1 MDEVGS
7 GCMRC
12 GSADGE
18 LYKWTYVSTN
28 ADEVVRLCQPC
39 FEHALDRQRLAV
51 EENTDVLQSASVSSA
66 EHKELEVN
74 WWMMVGG
81 AVVVVTMITFSAWT
95 LFGASASPQGLC
107 PGPCGPYY
115 NPVYSPPN
123 SNPYAP

>member
-1 MDEVGS
+1 MDEMGS

-18 LYKWTYVSTN
+18 LYKCAEVSIN

-39 FEHALDRQRLAV
+39 FEHALNRQRLAV
-51 EENTDVLQSASVSSA
+51 KENTDVLQSASVSPA

-81 AVVVVTMITFSAWT
+81 AVVVFAMITFSAWT
-95 LFGASASPQGLC
+95 LFGAFASLQG
-107 PGPCGPYY
+107 PTGGPYF
-115 NPVYSPPN
+115 PGYSPSPPPN
-123 SNPYAP
+123 SSPYAP